1 MTMKKLRLAIFAS
14 GNGSNAE
21 AIIKHLLNSATVE
34 VSRIYSNNKDAYVI
48 VRGKKFNISTDIF
61 NKIEF
66 TSQEFSET
74 LLNKKYDLI
83 ILAGFMW
90 LVPPSIVASYK
101 NKIINIHPALL
112 PAYGGKGM
120 YGDNVHQ
127 AVIENNEN
135 ESGITIHYVNEYYDE
150 GDIIFQTKCTVLNT
164 DTPDSLAERIH
175 KLEHQHY
182 PKVIEK
188 LCAEIL

>member
-1 MTMKKLRLAIFAS
+1 MIMKKLRLAIFAS

-21 AIIKHLLNSATVE
+21 AIIKHLLNSTTVE

-48 VRGKKFNISTDIF
+48 EIGKKFDISTDIF
-61 NKIEF
+61 NKSEF
-66 TSQEFSET
+66 LSQEFSES

-90 LVPPSIVASYK
+90 LVPPSIIASYK

-127 AVIENNEN
+127 AVIENKEI
-135 ESGITIHYVNEYYDE
+135 ESGITIHYVNENYDE
-150 GDIIFQTKCTVLNT
+150 GDIIFQAKCPVSTT
-164 DTPDSLAERIH
+164 DTVTGIADKIH
-175 KLEHQHY
+175 ELEMKHF
-182 PKVIEK
+182 PEVVEN
-188 LCAEIL
+188 LLFSEL